1 LVLIWVVVCGLAGG
15 GNLMLCLASKGENE
29 VMVVLME
36 EEFHDTNC
44 EVLVEKDEKV
54 MNIEDVTMSLNF
66 LVDFFFNNLW
76 VFREREPWKL
86 EFD

>member
-66 LVDFFFNNLW
+66 LVDFFFH
-76 VFREREPWKL
+76 
-86 EFD
+86 

>member
-66 LVDFFFNNLW
+66 LVDFFFINLW

>member
-1 LVLIWVVVCGLAGG
+1 MIIFGFDLGC
-15 GNLMLCLASKGENE
+15 CLRIGRWWKENE

-36 EEFHDTNC
+36 EEFNDTNC
-44 EVLVEKDEKV
+44 EVLVKKNEEV

-66 LVDFFFNNLW
+66 LVDVFIFINRR
-76 VFREREPWKL
+76 VFRERESWKS